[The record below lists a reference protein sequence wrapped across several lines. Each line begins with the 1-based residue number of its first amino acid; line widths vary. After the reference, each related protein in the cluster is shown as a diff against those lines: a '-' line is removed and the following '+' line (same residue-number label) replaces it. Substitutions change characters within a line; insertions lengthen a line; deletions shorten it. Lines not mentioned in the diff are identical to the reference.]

1 MSLTESLSR
10 GIDSATYNPAAEK
23 AAAERDAA
31 ALPSKDKFKKLL
43 TQVKAD
49 TDGLIANNTMSNVA
63 LPKFNE
69 LIKTNTDYVTT
80 TASAATWDQRTQL
93 LKDTEADLT
102 AYNAAILNL
111 EYITR
116 TGPVVVDDM
125 DAKKQVP
132 NADFVKTMKTYFT
145 ELDAY
150 NKTAISQKTID
161 LQNKLKTVKA
171 SLTQSVPQP
180 YLGLIVDPKNSSTVA
195 QNKNLNDANKKAQEE
210 QFNLFRLL
218 TSTKD
223 IATQVVSGLFYTMI
237 CLVAGTLA
245 ANDAIGRDVQYRIL
259 YFIYGFI
266 FGPVVILYYLYRWFN
281 KDAPFIYRML
291 PIFTTETDSQLGR
304 MFLYP
309 FTYKEDKRATDAYAE
324 FMKESADLVG
334 GSVNAKQAAEA
345 AAAVSAGNLV
355 HGMESLSL
363 SGAAKAATEA
373 ATNVAAV
380 TAGPGAN
387 AAGKILKSMEG
398 LRVGTNV

>member
-1 MSLTESLSR
+1 MSLTDSITR

-49 TDGLIANNTMSNVA
+49 TDTLIANNTMSNVA

-69 LIKTNTDYVTT
+69 LIKTNTDYITT
-80 TASAATWDQRTQL
+80 TATAATWDQRSQL

-102 AYNAAILNL
+102 AYNAAVLNL
-111 EYITR
+111 EYIAR
-116 TGPVVVDDM
+116 TGPNVIDDM

-132 NADFVKTMKTYFT
+132 NADFVKTMKAYFA
-145 ELDAY
+145 ELDTY
-150 NKTAISQKTID
+150 NKTAVSQKTID
-161 LQNKLKTVKA
+161 LQNKLKAVKA

-180 YLGLIVDPKNSSTVA
+180 YLGLIIDPKNATVVS

-304 MFLYP
+304 FFLYP

-324 FMKESADLVG
+324 FMKASADLVG

-345 AAAVSAGNLV
+345 AAAVKAEVLTKGV
-355 HGMESLSL
+355 EALSL
-363 SGAAKAATEA
+363 TAAA
-373 ATNVAAV
+373 ATNAATNAAAI

-398 LRVGTNV
+398 LKIGSNV

>member
-1 MSLTESLSR
+1 MSLTDSLSR

-69 LIKTNTDYVTT
+69 LIKTNTDYITT

-116 TGPVVVDDM
+116 TGPNVVDDM

-132 NADFVKTMKTYFT
+132 NADFVKTMKAYFT
-145 ELDAY
+145 ELDTY
-150 NKTAISQKTID
+150 NKTAVSQKTID

-180 YLGLIVDPKNSSTVA
+180 YLGLIIDPKNSSTVA
-195 QNKNLNDANKKAQEE
+195 QNKTLNEANKKAQEE

-218 TSTKD
+218 SSTKD
-223 IATQVVSGLFYTMI
+223 IATPVVSGLFYTMI

-245 ANDAIGRDVQYRIL
+245 ANDAIGRDVQY
-259 YFIYGFI
+259 
-266 FGPVVILYYLYRWFN
+266 
-281 KDAPFIYRML
+281 
-291 PIFTTETDSQLGR
+291 
-304 MFLYP
+304 
-309 FTYKEDKRATDAYAE
+309 
-324 FMKESADLVG
+324 
-334 GSVNAKQAAEA
+334 
-345 AAAVSAGNLV
+345 
-355 HGMESLSL
+355 
-363 SGAAKAATEA
+363 
-373 ATNVAAV
+373 
-380 TAGPGAN
+380 
-387 AAGKILKSMEG
+387 
-398 LRVGTNV
+398 